1 MRCLRPTFLPLLL
14 AIGACTDQVTAPGVC
29 PNFCP
34 TDSLTV
40 EDLVLTDVIR
50 RDSAYS
56 GYVQAYQGEAL
67 AVANVPGVV
76 DSRALFLMSKTA
88 LAVSGGDTI
97 PATLDSSWLHMN
109 IVHRDP
115 NGTNL
120 WVKVYSLPL
129 ALDSTTAFADLIP
142 AFSAAPVD
150 SANIQALLADTVIT
164 DTILTKPWG
173 GPFRTDGA
181 GHVLRV
187 VDADSILSLYFA
199 LDSLQA
205 PFSAGDSGQLAF
217 GVRVAADTLAGVA
230 LGTREMGRDAS
241 VRRFYHYSLMIDST
255 RDSTV
260 YAVAEQQST
269 FDSFVFDP
277 PNPALDSGAVAS
289 TLVVGGAPA
298 VRSLVRVKVPS
309 LLRDT
314 ADVVRAT
321 LVLVPTA
328 AVRAAAGD
336 SFSVVAT
343 PVVTDLGPKSPLNG
357 NTSLWGRVTV
367 RPGSADTIRIELTDL
382 VRAWSRDTTA
392 ATALVLS
399 QRPEAATYAQ
409 IRFYSSRAPAFRPS
423 LHVTYVRRFPFGAP

>member
-1 MRCLRPTFLPLLL
+1 
-14 AIGACTDQVTAPGVC
+14 
-29 PNFCP
+29 
-34 TDSLTV
+34 
-40 EDLVLTDVIR
+40 
-50 RDSAYS
+50 
-56 GYVQAYQGEAL
+56 
-67 AVANVPGVV
+67 
-76 DSRALFLMSKTA
+76 
-88 LAVSGGDTI
+88 
-97 PATLDSSWLHMN
+97 
-109 IVHRDP
+109 
-115 NGTNL
+115 
-120 WVKVYSLPL
+120 
-129 ALDSTTAFADLIP
+129 
-142 AFSAAPVD
+142 
-150 SANIQALLADTVIT
+150 
-164 DTILTKPWG
+164 
-173 GPFRTDGA
+173 
-181 GHVLRV
+181 
-187 VDADSILSLYFA
+187 
-199 LDSLQA
+199 
-205 PFSAGDSGQLAF
+205 
-217 GVRVAADTLAGVA
+217 
-230 LGTREMGRDAS
+230 
-241 VRRFYHYSLMIDST
+241 
-255 RDSTV
+255 
-260 YAVAEQQST
+260 
-269 FDSFVFDP
+269 
-277 PNPALDSGAVAS
+277 
-289 TLVVGGAPA
+289 